1 MAEEPDKSPL
11 RSRWRPRLSV
21 MSLAPADVAPVG
33 IDAGALAAAVTE
45 RYERRGRE
53 LWGLARRLGASDEEA
68 HDAVQ
73 EAHLRMWR
81 ELGRGTV
88 IEDLDAWT
96 FRVLYRLVMDQ
107 HRVSRKVGEIVG
119 RLRER
124 RSEVEHV
131 EVDDRLSLWPIV
143 DRLPARERTTL
154 YLRYRVDLSFEQI
167 GDVMGIRPGAARAY
181 ASRGVERLRELL
193 GGAGEFER

>member
-1 MAEEPDKSPL
+1 
-11 RSRWRPRLSV
+11 
-21 MSLAPADVAPVG
+21 MSLAPADVATFAVDP
-33 IDAGALAAAVTE
+33 AALAELVGD
-45 RYERRGRE
+45 RYEARGRE
-53 LWGLARRLGASDEEA
+53 LWGLARRLGASEEEA
-68 HDAVQ
+68 QDAVQ
-73 EAHLRMWR
+73 EAHLRLWR
-81 ELGRGTV
+81 ELGRGTA

-107 HRVSRKVGEIVG
+107 HRVARKVGAIVG

-124 RSEVEHV
+124 RSEVEHI
-131 EVDDRLSLWPIV
+131 EVDDRLSIWPIV

-181 ASRGVERLRELL
+181 ASRALERLREQL
-193 GGAGEFER
+193 GGAGEFQP

>member
-21 MSLAPADVAPVG
+21 MSLAPADVVPVG
-33 IDAGALAAAVTE
+33 IDVAALAAAVTE

-53 LWGLARRLGASDEEA
+53 LWGFARRLGASDEEA

-73 EAHLRMWR
+73 EAHLRLWR
-81 ELGRGTV
+81 ELGRGTA

-107 HRVSRKVGEIVG
+107 HRLTRKVGETVG
-119 RLRER
+119 RLRDR

-131 EVDDRLSLWPIV
+131 QVDDRLSIWPIV

-167 GDVMGIRPGAARAY
+167 GDVMGIRAGAARSY
-181 ASRGVERLRELL
+181 ASRGLERLRRQL
-193 GGAGEFER
+193 GGAGGFER